1 MTQSKKRAIWA
12 LTIWGIVLILFV
24 AVFFSRGGPSTYVR
38 DTFKR
43 NTVGVFFA
51 AGYISFGFMRF
62 LTRVKS
68 GGAHVVRDERDERID
83 RRANLA
89 ALFVVLCFVFFTCI
103 GLYDFYQDGGLVLVG
118 WMWFLAY
125 TSVFLSYISGSI
137 ATLVLHAKR
146 IW

>member
-1 MTQSKKRAIWA
+1 M
-12 LTIWGIVLILFV
+12 IWGIVLILIV
-24 AVFFSRGGPSTYVR
+24 AVFFSRGGPSTYVHDR
-38 DTFKR
+38 LKR

-51 AGYISFGFMRF
+51 AGYISFGLMRF

-83 RRANLA
+83 RRANFA
-89 ALFVVLCFVFFTCI
+89 ALFVALCFVFFTCI
-103 GLYDFYQDGGLVLVG
+103 GLYEHYHDDGLVPVG

-125 TSVFLSYISGSI
+125 ASVFLSYISGSV

-146 IW
+146 IG